1 MELEKIHRI
10 RKSGYLSLVLRI
22 IVGIIFLYTGMIKL
36 QNPGEFAVS
45 IQNYQIIPV
54 ALTNLIVIIL
64 PWIEIFSGCLLIFG
78 VYSRASAIILSILTG
93 IFIIAMFS
101 AYLRGLNIECG
112 CYGPGSTI
120 DIYKIL
126 LDVLLLLFSI
136 HLVIYPSRMISL
148 DRLLK
153 RLP

>member
-1 MELEKIHRI
+1 MELEKIHWI
-10 RKSGYLSLVLRI
+10 RKSGYVSLVLR
-22 IVGIIFLYTGMIKL
+22 VVVAIIFLYTGMIKL

-54 ALTNLIVIIL
+54 ALTNLIAIIL

-78 VYSRASAIILSILTG
+78 VYSRASAVILSILTG

-101 AYLRGLNIECG
+101 AYLRGLNIDCG
-112 CYGPGSTI
+112 CYGPGATI

-148 DRLLK
+148 DHLLK